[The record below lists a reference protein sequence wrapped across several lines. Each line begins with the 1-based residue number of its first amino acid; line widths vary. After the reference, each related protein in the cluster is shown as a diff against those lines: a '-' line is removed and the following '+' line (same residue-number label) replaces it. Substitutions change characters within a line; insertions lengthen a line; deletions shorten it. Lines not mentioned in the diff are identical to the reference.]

1 MVSNEKKNGAV
12 MKPAKKKQ
20 SMSDIVFSRIM
31 VALAAAFVGVFGMLV
46 VKKSIANE
54 ARFITWWLP
63 VLMVVGVLG
72 LAAAIWFFVR
82 RNKEGFD
89 DSGKIFTKWNVLGA
103 AVAFAICLA
112 AYRLTFD
119 AIVAI
124 YLMVIMF
131 VLYFAWHSF
140 DKTFFAYLVV
150 NGAVFLLY
158 KVGSIAHT
166 SVLGRAFGMAAYIL
180 AAVIAV
186 LGIILAVRIISGK
199 GTVSFGK
206 KKVDFGGRG
215 AVQVWPLFVGGVIA
229 VVGGILGIV
238 ASQLVVY
245 ASGALLMVWAAAAVA
260 YVLKMM

>member
-12 MKPAKKKQ
+12 VKPAKKKQ
-20 SMSDIVFSRIM
+20 SMSDIVFSRVM
-31 VALAAAFVGVFGMLV
+31 VAFAAAFVGVFGMLV

-54 ARFITWWLP
+54 ARFMTWWLP

-72 LAAAIWFFVR
+72 LAAAIWFFVK
-82 RNKEGFD
+82 RNKDGVD
-89 DSGKIFTKWNVLGA
+89 DSKKIFTKWNVLGA
-103 AVAFAICLA
+103 AVAFAVCLA
-112 AYRLTFD
+112 AYRVTYD

-124 YLMVIMF
+124 YLMVVMF

-140 DKTFFAYLVV
+140 DKAFFAYLVV
-150 NGAVFLLY
+150 NGAVFVLY
-158 KVGSIAHT
+158 RVGSIAHT
-166 SVLGRAFGMAAYIL
+166 SVLGRAFGMAANIL

-199 GTVSFGK
+199 GKVAFGK

-245 ASGALLMVWAAAAVA
+245 ASGALLVVWAAAAVA

>member
-31 VALAAAFVGVFGMLV
+31 VAFAAAFVGVFGMLV

-54 ARFITWWLP
+54 ARFMTWWLP

-89 DSGKIFTKWNVLGA
+89 DSGEIFTKWNVLGA

-119 AIVAI
+119 ATIAI

-150 NGAVFLLY
+150 NGAVSCFTR
-158 KVGSIAHT
+158 S
-166 SVLGRAFGMAAYIL
+166 GRSRTPPCSDARSAWR
-180 AAVIAV
+180 
-186 LGIILAVRIISGK
+186 RIS
-199 GTVSFGK
+199 S
-206 KKVDFGGRG
+206 R
-215 AVQVWPLFVGGVIA
+215 W
-229 VVGGILGIV
+229 
-238 ASQLVVY
+238 S
-245 ASGALLMVWAAAAVA
+245 
-260 YVLKMM
+260 

>member
-12 MKPAKKKQ
+12 TKPAKKKQ
-20 SMSDIVFSRIM
+20 SMSDIVFSRVM
-31 VALAAAFVGVFGMLV
+31 VAFAAAFVGVFGMLV

-72 LAAAIWFFVR
+72 LAAAIWLFVR

-112 AYRLTFD
+112 AYRVTFD
-119 AIVAI
+119 ATVAI
-124 YLMVIMF
+124 YLMVVMF
-131 VLYFAWHSF
+131 VLYFVWHSF

-150 NGAVFLLY
+150 TGAAFVLY
-158 KVGSIAHT
+158 RVGSIAHT
-166 SVLGRAFGMAAYIL
+166 SVLGRAFGMAANIL

-199 GTVSFGK
+199 GKVAFGK

-215 AVQVWPLFVGGVIA
+215 AIQVWPLFVGGVIA
-229 VVGGILGIV
+229 VVGGVLGIV
-238 ASQLVVY
+238 ASQFVVY
-245 ASGALLMVWAAAAVA
+245 ASGALLVVWAAAAVA

>member
-1 MVSNEKKNGAV
+1 
-12 MKPAKKKQ
+12 
-20 SMSDIVFSRIM
+20 
-31 VALAAAFVGVFGMLV
+31 MLV

-54 ARFITWWLP
+54 ARFMTWWLP

-72 LAAAIWFFVR
+72 LAAAIWFFVEEKQGRVR
-82 RNKEGFD
+82 RLGKDLHEVERSRRGCGFRD
-89 DSGKIFTKWNVLGA
+89 LPRG
-103 AVAFAICLA
+103 
-112 AYRLTFD
+112 YRLTFD
-119 AIVAI
+119 ATIAI

-199 GTVSFGK
+199 GKVAFGK